1 MTPAKLGLKR
11 ATADMLKAG
20 GGLEASASYA
30 RVGKSVLG
38 DNQSPNKPDSFVAI
52 DVVFDLEPLTRAAEG
67 WPHVTNALCAAN
79 GGVFVQLPDVPAS
92 RAELLALLAGQTKES
107 SELTQ
112 AICDGL
118 SNGTFCARDAA
129 KALVEAQQLLRAS
142 AAMCAELEFIV
153 KEGAA

>member
-1 MTPAKLGLKR
+1 MTPDKLQLKR
-11 ATADMLKAG
+11 ATNQMLKAA
-20 GGLEASASYA
+20 GGLDASAA
-30 RVGKSVLG
+30 LCRVGKSKLG
-38 DNQSPNKPDSFVAI
+38 QYQSPNEPYFVAI
-52 DVVFDLEPLTRAAEG
+52 DVVADLEPLTRAAEG
-67 WPHVTNALCAAN
+67 WPHVTHALCAAN
-79 GGVFVQLPDVPAS
+79 GGVFVELPDVPAS
-92 RAELLALLAGQTKES
+92 RAELLTLLAGQTKES